1 MKQKQN
7 QNYILTWLTWIFIL
21 VIWLILSHVGEINIT
36 KLPTPEN
43 VLKQAASLCF
53 NGYNNIPLWH
63 HIGISLLRLSVA
75 ISAALITAIP
85 LGLLC
90 GYFSKLQA
98 VIGSVVDFIKPLPP
112 LAYYTLLIIWLG
124 IDEESKVAL
133 LFIAAFAPIFVSAA
147 SSVSRVN
154 LTYVLSARSFGAS
167 TLQIFFKVILPAT
180 LPEIFVGIRTAVA
193 VAYTT
198 LVSAEM
204 IAATAG
210 IGWMVLD
217 AYKYL
222 KTDVVFVGIFI
233 MGLTGMILDIGL
245 RKIES
250 RFIFW
255 GGK

>member
-1 MKQKQN
+1 MKSKLSL
-7 QNYILTWLTWIFIL
+7 ILTWLTWIV
-21 VIWLILSHVGEINIT
+21 VIVLWLILSHAGEINPT
-36 KLPTPEN
+36 KLPSPEN
-43 VLKQAASLCF
+43 VIKQAANLF
-53 NGYNNIPLWH
+53 VYGYNGIPFWY
-63 HIGISLLRLSVA
+63 HIGISLMRLGIA
-75 ISAALITAIP
+75 IAIALLTAIP

-90 GYFSKLQA
+90 GYFPKLQA
-98 VIGSVVDFIKPLPP
+98 VIGSVVNFIKPLPP

-124 IDEESKVAL
+124 IDEASKIAL
-133 LFIAAFAPIFVSAA
+133 LFIAAFAPVFVSSA
-147 SSVSRVN
+147 SAVSRVN
-154 LTYVLSARSFGAS
+154 STYILSAKSFGA
-167 TLQIFFKVILPAT
+167 TTRQIFFKVILPAT

-222 KTDVVFVGIFI
+222 KTDVVFVGIVV
-233 MGLTGMILDIGL
+233 MGLTGMALDAILRG
-245 RKIES
+245 IEK